1 MLRITIEL
9 VPGGDENRAA
19 VIARG
24 SISNVTCVGDLCD
37 YVCSFEEHRW
47 KGRSRGPYRAELT
60 AWPRNERGAWE
71 IVLAA
76 LSAAVRRTK

>member
-1 MLRITIEL
+1 MRITIEL

-24 SISNVTCVGDLCD
+24 SISNVTDIGEVCD
-37 YVCSFEEHRW
+37 YVCSFEEDPW
-47 KGRSRGPYRAELT
+47 KGQSRGPYRAQLT
-60 AWPRNERGAWE
+60 AWPRSEHGAWE

-76 LSAAVRRTK
+76 LSAAVGSAR